1 MHTKKLELRYSEGEL
16 QMFNVNTY
24 AKNLHIHFE
33 DKKTIIKMTA
43 ISAFVIALAATAV
56 FGTDYVVTTIM
67 TYYM

>member
-1 MHTKKLELRYSEGEL
+1 
-16 QMFNVNTY
+16 MFNVNTY